1 MCSPAGCGEITGV
14 SLTSHSAV
22 SSGPVLFTQTMDG
35 VFRIWGCVID
45 EPDFFSLWCA
55 LDVHSTLPKQLPL
68 ATLYWRTRP
77 MTGTGTALSS
87 GTKDEFVTVF
97 SDGAVHLTT
106 VEVSQCTRRRP
117 PRVRKSARV
126 LIRPARLAAT
136 EL

>member
-1 MCSPAGCGEITGV
+1 MRSPAVCFEITAV
-14 SLTSHSAV
+14 SLTSHSGV

-77 MTGTGTALSS
+77 MNGTGTAISS
-87 GTKDEFVTVF
+87 GTADEFVTVF

-106 VEVSQCTRRRP
+106 VSVSSGARRP
-117 PRVRKSARV
+117 HPRFERV
-126 LIRPARLAAT
+126 LVC
-136 EL
+136 

>member
-1 MCSPAGCGEITGV
+1 MGSFAGHAENTSV
-14 SLTSHSAV
+14 SLTVHSAV

-68 ATLYWRTRP
+68 ATLYWRTRR
-77 MTGTGTALSS
+77 MTGTGTAISS
-87 GTKDEFVTVF
+87 GTADEFVTVF

-106 VEVSQCTRRRP
+106 VSVSSGARRRHP
-117 PRVRKSARV
+117 RFERVR
-126 LIRPARLAAT
+126 LY
-136 EL
+136 